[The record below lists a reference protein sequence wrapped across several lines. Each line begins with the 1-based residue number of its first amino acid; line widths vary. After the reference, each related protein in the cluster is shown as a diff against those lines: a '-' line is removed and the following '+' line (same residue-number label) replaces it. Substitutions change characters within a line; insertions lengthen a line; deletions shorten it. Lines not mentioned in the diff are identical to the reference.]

1 MKALLIYF
9 PTLIF
14 LILIS
19 NAADAQKFSKLNFGF
34 GNCHVGKFSPAND
47 IIAFAVGNKVRLYR
61 SGIEVADFTKHSSKI
76 TDFSYDSQGELI
88 AASHANGYVTIW
100 NAKQKKLIGDFKTLD
115 KNLVA
120 CRFLESHEKLAVLSG
135 KSLTIWSG
143 GGELLRTAPA
153 TGGQL
158 SALAVSKHGRLI
170 AVGGKG
176 KKIVM
181 FDGLGNFIR
190 EFSSTQNWL
199 LSLAISPNGKLLAS
213 GGKDGSVDIW
223 DIDTGTLKETILK
236 TNSRINTLEF
246 SSDGKYL
253 AAGSESFFILSV
265 FKDQPDVV
273 YRNLSGAVTSSTF
286 SPNGKQ
292 IAVTEDFTP
301 FAKIYDITDLNIPPV
316 FQFKDEQDHIAPQIY
331 ISNPARISND
341 RVNFSND
348 LIDIQGSIFDDYGV
362 RNLKINGIET
372 PIRENGK
379 FIIHLPLVMGE
390 NLIALEAS
398 DINGNSALKRF
409 VINRKGSNDE
419 DYDPLIARNFLFVI
433 SINTYEHWPQLNNA
447 VKDGN
452 DLAGILMKTYNFDLA
467 NVTILKDEQASLN
480 NIYKGLRGLIEKITA
495 KDNLIIYFSGHGH
508 FDQLLNEG
516 YWIPV
521 EANAHAEGEYL
532 SNSSV
537 LRIIEN
543 IEAQHILLVAD
554 ACFSGSLFLDPIRG
568 KGGGYIETVEKIKS
582 RWGLA
587 SGRLEVV
594 SDGETGSNSPFAR
607 VLLSFL
613 SENPKNE
620 FTVSELVQHVKMKV
634 AEEVSQTP
642 IGNHL
647 RLSEEPGGEFVF
659 RKRKKTGE
667 VTEK

>member
-1 MKALLIYF
+1 MKTF
-9 PTLIF
+9 PTYFLVLIF
-14 LILIS
+14 LILMVLIRKT
-19 NAADAQKFSKLNFGF
+19 ADAQKFSKVNFGF
-34 GNCHVGKFSPAND
+34 GNCRVGKFSPAND
-47 IIAFAVGNKVRLYR
+47 IVAFAVGNKVRLYR
-61 SGIEVADFTKHSSKI
+61 SGIEVGDFTKHSGKI
-76 TDFSYDSQGELI
+76 TDFSYDSEGELI

-100 NAKQKKLIGDFKTLD
+100 NGKLRNLISDFKTQD
-115 KNLVA
+115 KNLVS
-120 CRFLESHEKLAVLSG
+120 CRFLESREKLAVLSG
-135 KSLTIWSG
+135 KSLTIWSAK
-143 GGELLRTAPA
+143 GELLKTVPKN
-153 TGGQL
+153 GGSL

-170 AVGGKG
+170 AVGGNG
-176 KKIVM
+176 KKIM
-181 FDGLGNFIR
+181 MLDGLGNYMR
-190 EFSSTQNWL
+190 EFETTQNWV

-213 GGKDGSVDIW
+213 GDKDGSVDIW
-223 DIDTGTLKETILK
+223 DIETGTLKETILK
-236 TNSRINTLEF
+236 TNGRINTLEF

-265 FKDQPDVV
+265 FKDQHDVV
-273 YRNLSGAVTSSTF
+273 YRKLGGAVTSSAF

-292 IAVTEDFTP
+292 MVVTEDFTP
-301 FAKIYDITDLNIPPV
+301 YARIYDVSDLNIPPV

-331 ISNPARISND
+331 FSNPARIVND

-348 LIDIQGSIFDDYGV
+348 MIDIQGSIFDDYGV

-379 FIIHLPLVMGE
+379 FIIHLPLMMGE
-390 NLIALEAS
+390 NPITLEAS
-398 DINGNSALKRF
+398 DINGNNALKRF
-409 VINRKGSNDE
+409 VINRKGSNE
-419 DYDPLIARNFLFVI
+419 GDYDPLIARNFLFVV
-433 SINTYEHWPQLNNA
+433 SINSYEHWPQLNNA

-452 DLAGILMKTYNFDLA
+452 DLAAILMNAYNFDLA

-480 NIYKGLRGLIEKITA
+480 NIYNGLRSLIEKITP

-508 FDQLLNEG
+508 FDELLNEG

-521 EANAHAEGEYL
+521 EANVHAEGEYL

-543 IEAQHILLVAD
+543 IEAQHILLMAD
-554 ACFSGSLFLDPIRG
+554 ACFSGSLFLDPNRG
-568 KGGGYIETVEKIKS
+568 EGRGYIESVEKIKS

-594 SDGETGSNSPFAR
+594 SDGEIGSNSPFAR

-613 SENPKNE
+613 NENPKDE

-659 RKRKKTGE
+659 RKKK
-667 VTEK
+667 